1 MKKISL
7 RKNGSW
13 SFQKFRIKFKI
24 YRMKMIV
31 LLILT
36 SRFDLRARI
45 ARFQMFRTKKSNQS
59 I

>member
-13 SFQKFRIKFKI
+13 SFQKFKIKFKI
-24 YRMKMIV
+24 YRMKTIV
-31 LLILT
+31 SLILT
-36 SRFDLRARI
+36 TRFNLGARI
-45 ARFQMFRTKKSNQS
+45 AGFKMPRIKKSNQS